1 MSANEKRQANQVAFR
16 TLKPTID
23 RRYPSGHFV
32 AIDDEEII
40 ADATDFESLVAAI
53 RQRGKQPENVL
64 VVQAGVEYP
73 EEAVIF

>member
-1 MSANEKRQANQVAFR
+1 MSANEKRQANQAAFR

-23 RRYPSGHFV
+23 DRYPSGRFV

-40 ADATDFESLVAAI
+40 ADAADFESLAEEI

-64 VVQAGVEYP
+64 VVQAGVDYP
-73 EEAVIF
+73 EQAVIF